1 MSNLFPPPIRDKQG
15 SEQKEM
21 KTVFQ
26 KLAKEKLT
34 LRGRIAEQI
43 RDAILNGTL
52 DEGERIVERKLAAQF
67 GASLTVI
74 REAIVQLEGEG
85 FITKRPNSS
94 THVTTLSVAEA
105 KKIFACRR
113 VFEGFATAEAAR
125 LASAEVI
132 DSLERHYLQMLEAAR
147 VLDAISYVSADLSF
161 HRLIWKMSG
170 NEYLQSSIEGI
181 VLPLYAFS
189 SIRMTSHRSFDLLQ
203 DTYLHLPILNAIKAK
218 NPLAARRAL
227 ESAMKEWES
236 QLEWE
241 PQPRS
246 HSSEQTERQPA

>member
-1 MSNLFPPPIRDKQG
+1 
-15 SEQKEM
+15 M

-26 KLAKEKLT
+26 KLGKEKLT

-52 DEGERIVERKLAAQF
+52 NEGERIVERKLAAQF

-105 KKIFACRR
+105 RKIFACRR
-113 VFEGFATAEAAR
+113 VFEGFATEEAAR
-125 LASAEVI
+125 LASAEEI
-132 DSLERHYLQMLEAAR
+132 NLLEKHYLQMLEAAR
-147 VLDAISYVSADLSF
+147 ALDAMRYVSADLSF
-161 HRLIWKMSG
+161 HRLIWQMTA
-170 NEYLQSSIEGI
+170 NEYLLSSIEGI

-189 SIRMTSHRSFDLLQ
+189 SIRMASHHSFDLLQ

-218 NPLAARRAL
+218 SPQAARRAL

-236 QLEWE
+236 QLEW
-241 PQPRS
+241 QS
-246 HSSEQTERQPA
+246 QLQIDSSEQTEGHPAEK

>member
-1 MSNLFPPPIRDKQG
+1 MSNLFLPPIRDKQG

-94 THVTTLSVAEA
+94 THVTTLSV
-105 KKIFACRR
+105 
-113 VFEGFATAEAAR
+113 
-125 LASAEVI
+125 
-132 DSLERHYLQMLEAAR
+132 
-147 VLDAISYVSADLSF
+147 
-161 HRLIWKMSG
+161 
-170 NEYLQSSIEGI
+170 
-181 VLPLYAFS
+181 
-189 SIRMTSHRSFDLLQ
+189 
-203 DTYLHLPILNAIKAK
+203 
-218 NPLAARRAL
+218 
-227 ESAMKEWES
+227 
-236 QLEWE
+236 
-241 PQPRS
+241 
-246 HSSEQTERQPA
+246 

>member
-1 MSNLFPPPIRDKQG
+1 MIDNQNVKPFSRLPLGTHKG
-15 SEQKEM
+15 WSEREM

-52 DEGERIVERKLAAQF
+52 DEGERIVERKLASQF

-94 THVTTLSVAEA
+94 THVTTLSVPEA

-113 VFEGFATAEAAR
+113 VFEGFATAEAAK
-125 LASAEVI
+125 LASVEAI
-132 DSLERHYLQMLEAAR
+132 DSLERH
-147 VLDAISYVSADLSF
+147 
-161 HRLIWKMSG
+161 
-170 NEYLQSSIEGI
+170 
-181 VLPLYAFS
+181 
-189 SIRMTSHRSFDLLQ
+189 
-203 DTYLHLPILNAIKAK
+203 
-218 NPLAARRAL
+218 
-227 ESAMKEWES
+227 
-236 QLEWE
+236 
-241 PQPRS
+241 
-246 HSSEQTERQPA
+246 